1 MQGLRAAIR
10 AKTRVA
16 IELQVLSHISG
27 SVAKAVPHAGRIR
40 IIRGDSI
47 VLSSGLLGGGGKR
60 CSCGTLLLDGSCI
73 DCNPPLFTPGGTPT
87 VNAAPAVVP
96 RRSALDDSDA
106 EDIPVGW
113 GEAEAIDESAYEE
126 FDGSAGHLLELAGM
140 TELCESVES
149 QSRPRIDRNRFRVP
163 EAATLISGPAGG
175 CPPHPA
181 HAEIAN
187 KRRREFFTGL

>member
-1 MQGLRAAIR
+1 M
-10 AKTRVA
+10 
-16 IELQVLSHISG
+16 
-27 SVAKAVPHAGRIR
+27 
-40 IIRGDSI
+40 
-47 VLSSGLLGGGGKR
+47 
-60 CSCGTLLLDGSCI
+60 
-73 DCNPPLFTPGGTPT
+73 
-87 VNAAPAVVP
+87 
-96 RRSALDDSDA
+96 
-106 EDIPVGW
+106 GW

-163 EAATLISGPAGG
+163 EAATLISRPAGG

-187 KRRREFFTGL
+187 KRRRELAAISPGCKTLTDADLQLINSRAETRNLGLFR